1 MKTYTA
7 EEVTKRTNA
16 EGSDW
21 CHDNRGQVVLYTNI
35 FLWSDGSYRDEP
47 DPSYEDDGI

>member
-7 EEVTKRTNA
+7 EEVTKRA
-16 EGSDW
+16 IASGSDW
-21 CHDNRGQVVLYTNI
+21 CYDNRGQVVLYTDI

-47 DPSYEDDGI
+47 DPSYNDE